1 MSTDTR
7 SGDNRP
13 TDTGSAD
20 LTLIVGSKNYSSWSL
35 RPYLALKASGLPF
48 REVLIPLRTDDTYR
62 HIRLYS
68 PSGTVPVLLHG
79 DIKVWESLAICEYIA
94 ELAPGA
100 GLWPKDAEAR
110 AFGRS
115 IANEMHAGFAALRQN
130 MPMDLARD
138 RREESRASLV
148 TDQIARVT
156 AIWNEARE
164 RFGRRGANGT
174 GPFLLGGFS
183 IADAMFA
190 PVATRFRTYGV
201 NVDETSQHYCDAIF
215 AWPGFKE
222 WEAAALLETAVF
234 QFDVFQKAD

>member
-1 MSTDTR
+1 MATE
-7 SGDNRP
+7 
-13 TDTGSAD
+13 
-20 LTLIVGSKNYSSWSL
+20 LTLIIGSKNYSSWSL
-35 RPYLALKASGLPF
+35 RPYLAAKASGLPF
-48 REVLIPLRTDDTYR
+48 REVLIPLRTEDTYR

-79 DIKVWESLAICEYIA
+79 DIKVWESLAICEYLA
-94 ELAPGA
+94 ELAPDA
-100 GLWPKDAEAR
+100 QLWPQDREAR

-115 IANEMHAGFAALRQN
+115 IAHEMHAGFAALRQN

-138 RREESRASLV
+138 RRQESRAHLV
-148 TDQIARVT
+148 ADQIARVT
-156 AIWNEARE
+156 AIWQEARE
-164 RFGRRGANGT
+164 RFGARGANGD

-201 NVDETSQHYCDAIF
+201 KLGETAQLYCEAIF

-222 WEAAALLETAVF
+222 WEAAALQESVVF
-234 QFDVFQKAD
+234 EFDVFHKAD

>member
-1 MSTDTR
+1 MATE
-7 SGDNRP
+7 
-13 TDTGSAD
+13 
-20 LTLIVGSKNYSSWSL
+20 LTLIIGSKNCSSWSL
-35 RPYLALKASGLPF
+35 RPYLALKAAGLDF
-48 REVLIPLRTDDTYR
+48 REVLIPLRTEDTYR

-79 DIKVWESLAICEYIA
+79 GIKVWESLAICEYLA
-94 ELAPGA
+94 ELAPNA
-100 GLWPKDAEAR
+100 HLWPADAEAR
-110 AFGRS
+110 AFGRA
-115 IANEMHAGFAALRQN
+115 IAHEVHAGFAALRQN

-138 RREESRASLV
+138 RSRESRAHLV
-148 TDQIARVT
+148 EGEIARVVS
-156 AIWNEARE
+156 IWNEARE
-164 RFGRRGANGT
+164 RFGIRAANGA

-201 NVDETSQHYCDAIF
+201 ALDEVAQDYCNAIF
-215 AWPGFKE
+215 ALPGFKE

>member
-1 MSTDTR
+1 MTTE
-7 SGDNRP
+7 
-13 TDTGSAD
+13 
-20 LTLIVGSKNYSSWSL
+20 LTLIIGSKNYSSWSL
-35 RPYLALKASGLPF
+35 RPYLALKAAGLPF
-48 REVLIPLRTDDTYR
+48 REMLIPLRTEDTYR

-79 DIKVWESLAICEYIA
+79 GVKVWESLAICEYIA
-94 ELAPGA
+94 ELAPTA
-100 GLWPKDAEAR
+100 NLWPRDAEVR

-138 RREESRASLV
+138 RRHESRAHLV
-148 TDQIARVT
+148 ADQIARIT

-164 RFGRRGANGT
+164 RVGTRAANGN
-174 GPFLLGGFS
+174 GPFLLGGFT

-201 NVDETSQHYCDAIF
+201 KLDETSQLYCEAIF

-222 WEAAALLETAVF
+222 WEAAALQETAVF

>member
-1 MSTDTR
+1 MTTE
-7 SGDNRP
+7 
-13 TDTGSAD
+13 
-20 LTLIVGSKNYSSWSL
+20 LTLIIGSKNYSSWSL
-35 RPYLALKASGLPF
+35 RPYLALKAAGLPF
-48 REVLIPLRTDDTYR
+48 REMLIPLRTEDTYR

-79 DIKVWESLAICEYIA
+79 GVKVWESLAICEYIA
-94 ELAPGA
+94 ELAPTA
-100 GLWPKDAEAR
+100 NLWPRDAEAR

-138 RREESRASLV
+138 RRHESRAHLV
-148 TDQIARVT
+148 ADQIARIT

-164 RFGRRGANGT
+164 RFGTRAANGN
-174 GPFLLGGFS
+174 GPFLLGGFT

-201 NVDETSQHYCDAIF
+201 KLDETSQLYCEAIF

-222 WEAAALLETAVF
+222 WEAAALQETAVF

>member
-1 MSTDTR
+1 MATE
-7 SGDNRP
+7 
-13 TDTGSAD
+13 
-20 LTLIVGSKNYSSWSL
+20 LTLIIGSKNYSSWSL
-35 RPYLALKASGLPF
+35 RPYLALKATGLPF
-48 REVLIPLRTDDTYR
+48 REMLIPLRTDDTYR

-79 DIKVWESLAICEYIA
+79 DIKVWESLAICEYLA
-94 ELAPGA
+94 ELAPA
-100 GLWPKDAEAR
+100 ANLWPRDAEAR

-115 IANEMHAGFAALRQN
+115 IAHEMHAGFAASRQN

-138 RREESRASLV
+138 RRQESRAHLV
-148 TDQIARVT
+148 QGEINRIFS
-156 AIWNEARE
+156 IWQEARE
-164 RFGRRGANGT
+164 RFGVRGANGA

-201 NVDETSQHYCDAIF
+201 PLDEVTQDYCNAIF
-215 AWPGFKE
+215 ALPAFKE
-222 WEAAALLETAVF
+222 WEAAALAETAVF

>member
-1 MSTDTR
+1 MS
-7 SGDNRP
+7 SDNKP
-13 TDTGSAD
+13 DDGSVTD

-35 RPYLALKASGLPF
+35 RPYLALKAAGLPF

-79 DIKVWESLAICEYIA
+79 AIKVWESLAICEYLAEIA
-94 ELAPGA
+94 PAA
-100 GLWPKDAEAR
+100 NLWPKDAEAR

-115 IANEMHAGFAALRQN
+115 IANEVHAGFAALRQN
-130 MPMDLARD
+130 MPMDIARD
-138 RREESRASLV
+138 RRHESRAQLV
-148 TDQIARVT
+148 ADQITRIC
-156 AIWNEARE
+156 AIWHEARE
-164 RFGRRGANGT
+164 RFGRRGANGA

-183 IADAMFA
+183 NADAMFA
-190 PVATRFRTYGV
+190 PIATRFRTYGV
-201 NVDETSQHYCDAIF
+201 TLDETSQQYCDAIF
-215 AWPGFKE
+215 AAPGFKE

>member
-1 MSTDTR
+1 MTAQES
-7 SGDNRP
+7 SGGRGNE
-13 TDTGSAD
+13 

-35 RPYLALKASGLPF
+35 RPFLALKATGLPF

-68 PSGTVPVLLHG
+68 PSGLVPVLLHG
-79 DIKVWESLAICEYIA
+79 DIKVWETLAICEYIA
-94 ELAPGA
+94 ELAPDA
-100 GLWPKDAEAR
+100 NLWPKDREAR

-138 RREESRASLV
+138 RRHESRAHLV
-148 TDQIARVT
+148 TDQIARI
-156 AIWNEARE
+156 ADIWNEARE
-164 RFGRRGANGT
+164 RFGRRGANGS

-201 NVDETSQHYCDAIF
+201 KLDEVSQAYCEAIF
-215 AWPGFKE
+215 SWPGFKE
-222 WEAAALLETAVF
+222 WEAAALQETAIF

>member
-1 MSTDTR
+1 MATE
-7 SGDNRP
+7 
-13 TDTGSAD
+13 
-20 LTLIVGSKNYSSWSL
+20 LTLIIGSKNYSSWSL

-48 REVLIPLRTDDTYR
+48 REMLIPLRTEDTYR

-79 DIKVWESLAICEYIA
+79 DIKVWESLAICEYLA
-94 ELAPGA
+94 ELAPA
-100 GLWPKDAEAR
+100 ARLWPLDVEAR

-115 IANEMHAGFAALRQN
+115 IAHEMHAGFAALRQN

-138 RREESRASLV
+138 RRHESRAHLV
-148 TDQIARVT
+148 KSEVARIVS
-156 AIWNEARE
+156 IWHEARE
-164 RFGRRGANGT
+164 RFGGRGANGA

-201 NVDETSQHYCDAIF
+201 DLDPVAEEYCNAIF
-215 AWPGFKE
+215 ALPAFKE

>member
-1 MSTDTR
+1 MTT
-7 SGDNRP
+7 
-13 TDTGSAD
+13 D

-35 RPYLALKASGLPF
+35 RPYLALKATGLAF
-48 REVLIPLRTDDTYR
+48 REVMIPLRTEDTYR

-68 PSGTVPVLLHG
+68 PSGTVPVLLNG
-79 DIKVWESLAICEYIA
+79 DIKIWESLAICEYLA

-100 GLWPKDAEAR
+100 GLWPKDSEAR

-115 IANEMHAGFAALRQN
+115 IANEVHAGFAALRQN
-130 MPMDLARD
+130 LPMDLARD
-138 RREESRASLV
+138 RRHESRAHLV
-148 TDQIARVT
+148 ADQIARIK
-156 AIWNEARE
+156 AIWLEARE
-164 RFGRRGANGT
+164 RFGMRAANGK

-201 NVDETSQHYCDAIF
+201 ALDETSQQYCEAIF

-222 WEAAALLETAVF
+222 WEAAALQETAVF
-234 QFDVFQKAD
+234 QFDVFHKAD

>member
-1 MSTDTR
+1 MTAARDI
-7 SGDNRP
+7 
-13 TDTGSAD
+13 
-20 LTLIVGSKNYSSWSL
+20 TLIVGSKNYSSWSL
-35 RPYLALKASGLPF
+35 RPYLALKATELPF

-79 DIKVWESLAICEYIA
+79 DIKVWESLAICEYLA

-100 GLWPKDAEAR
+100 DLWPKDAEAR

-115 IANEMHAGFAALRQN
+115 IANEVHAGFAALRQN
-130 MPMDLARD
+130 MPMDIARD
-138 RREESRASLV
+138 RRHESRAHLV
-148 TDQIARVT
+148 ADQIARVT

-164 RFGRRGANGT
+164 RFGARGANGK

-190 PVATRFRTYGV
+190 PVATRMRTYGV
-201 NVDETSQHYCDAIF
+201 ALDETSQQYCDAIF
-215 AWPGFKE
+215 AWPAFKE
-222 WEAAALLETAVF
+222 WEAAALQETAVF
-234 QFDVFQKAD
+234 DFDIFQKAD

>member
-1 MSTDTR
+1 MTTE
-7 SGDNRP
+7 
-13 TDTGSAD
+13 
-20 LTLIVGSKNYSSWSL
+20 LTLIIGSKNYSSWSL
-35 RPYLALKASGLPF
+35 RPYLALKAAGLPF
-48 REVLIPLRTDDTYR
+48 REVMIPLRTDDTYR

-79 DIKVWESLAICEYIA
+79 GIKVWESLAICEYLA

-100 GLWPKDAEAR
+100 RLWPSDSEAR

-115 IANEMHAGFAALRQN
+115 IAHEMHAGFAALRQN
-130 MPMDLARD
+130 MPMDIARD
-138 RREESRASLV
+138 RARESRAHLV
-148 TDQIARVT
+148 AGEIARICS
-156 AIWNEARE
+156 IWNEARE
-164 RFGRRGANGT
+164 RFGMRAANGA

-201 NVDETSQHYCDAIF
+201 ALDDVAKDYCNAIF
-215 AWPGFKE
+215 ALPGFKE
-222 WEAAALLETAVF
+222 WEAAALTETAVF

>member
-1 MSTDTR
+1 MEAGR
-7 SGDNRP
+7 NGVM
-13 TDTGSAD
+13 GAE
-20 LTLIVGSKNYSSWSL
+20 LTLIVGNKNYSSWSM
-35 RPYLALKASGLPF
+35 RPYLALKAAKLPF

-79 DIKVWESLAICEYIA
+79 DIKVWETLAICEYLA
-94 ELAPGA
+94 ELAPEA
-100 GLWPKDAEAR
+100 LLWPKDREAR

-138 RREESRASLV
+138 RRHESRAHLV

-156 AIWNEARE
+156 DIWNEARE
-164 RFGRRGANGT
+164 RFGERGANGP

-183 IADAMFA
+183 NADAMFA
-190 PVATRFRTYGV
+190 PVAARFRTYGV
-201 NVDETSQHYCDAIF
+201 QLDEVSQRYCEAIY

-222 WEAAALLETAVF
+222 WEAAALQETMVL

>member
-1 MSTDTR
+1 MAT
-7 SGDNRP
+7 
-13 TDTGSAD
+13 D

-35 RPYLALKASGLPF
+35 RPYLALKAAGLPF
-48 REVLIPLRTDDTYR
+48 REMLIPLRTEDTYR

-79 DIKVWESLAICEYIA
+79 DITVWESLAICEYLA
-94 ELAPGA
+94 ELAPEA
-100 GLWPKDAEAR
+100 RLWPKDAAAR

-115 IANEMHAGFAALRQN
+115 VANEIHGGFSALRQN

-138 RREESRASLV
+138 RSRESRAHLV
-148 TDQIARVT
+148 ANEIARVT

-164 RFGRRGANGT
+164 RFGRRGANGP

-190 PVATRFRTYGV
+190 PVATRFRTYGTAL
-201 NVDETSQHYCDAIF
+201 DEVSQHYCDAIF

-222 WEAAALLETAVF
+222 WEAAALQETAEF